1 MENQKKMTYN
11 IDINI
16 KDIMIIILFISLGW
30 FVYKYM
36 NSDVDTLKEN
46 IDQRDKENEKL
57 QTERDSLEDA
67 LNPINQDILKYRNQ
81 YKLDSLKSLDL
92 LEKME
97 DLEKDKIG
105 LKKTIKYY
113 EGSLSE
119 ANKRIE
125 ELEKNPVI
133 IPKKEILKKITEKFN

>member
-11 IDINI
+11 ININI
-16 KDIMIIILFISLGW
+16 KDIIIIILVLSLGW

-36 NSDVDTLKEN
+36 NSDVDKLKEN

-57 QTERDSLEDA
+57 QTERDSLEEA

-92 LEKME
+92 LEKIE

-133 IPKKEILKKITEKFN
+133 IPKKEILEKITEKFN